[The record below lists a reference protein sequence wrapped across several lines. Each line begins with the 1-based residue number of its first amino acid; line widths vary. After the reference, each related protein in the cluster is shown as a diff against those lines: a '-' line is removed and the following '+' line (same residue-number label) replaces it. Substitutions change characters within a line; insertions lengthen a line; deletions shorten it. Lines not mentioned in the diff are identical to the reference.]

1 MNNGI
6 KKTSSKS
13 QQRTINLLFVVFC
26 CFFLSVFGRFV
37 YIVYVGDIAGVK
49 LKEFSQSRNEKIEK
63 MSANRGIILD
73 GNRNII
79 AQNIPSFTVVAI
91 LSENQIDSSGKAAYV
106 TDKETAATQLAPILK
121 APKDFVLGQLSK
133 KDVFQVEFG
142 KYGKDLTFEQKA
154 AIEALKIPGL
164 TFVEGI
170 KRYYPNQRF
179 AANVVGFTNYDEQTN
194 RTVGKQG
201 LESVYEKELAGSD
214 GQRKFAAN
222 AQGLPINPDAV
233 EENLKQD
240 GYTIETTISG
250 DMQRYVEQT
259 LAEVSDQSGA
269 ENAFAILI
277 EPKTGKILAIAQ
289 TPSFDPNVKENVNSN
304 MFTDRVYEIGSVMK
318 PITIASAIEDN
329 HFDENRHF
337 VSGGY
342 TIDDVTIYDYEK
354 KGWGQLDYKDI
365 LCHSSNTGISDLL
378 LTQYPSDMFRQKLD
392 TFGFSKPSDPAKNMF
407 TNQASTNVKG
417 SVVFK
422 TNIEKVTTGFG
433 QGSTAS
439 LMQLVRA
446 YTAIANDGHMVE
458 PHIVNKIT
466 NPNTGEEHYYQP
478 EISNPI
484 SKETAQKTRTLMMPV
499 TEKQGCTSSTYKI
512 NGIPTAGKSGTSQ
525 IIGENGKYLD
535 GQTNTLASFVG
546 MVPADKPELLLYTGV
561 MKTKRGT
568 PGVFNQQ
575 LYSKIMNNAVNYYG
589 ITAEGKGNQNATTN
603 EVPNYIGKNAET
615 IRAEISQNNKKIVII
630 GNGKTIVYQSVK
642 TGDRLDNGIV
652 FLVTDG
658 DDFMMPDIA
667 GWSKK
672 DVQTLREYFGLRGD
686 DSGSGFVSGQSIKA
700 GTRIKKEDTLDVTYK

>member
-1 MNNGI
+1 MKNPSN
-6 KKTSSKS
+6 KS

-26 CFFLSVFGRFV
+26 CFFLSVFGRFA

-63 MSANRGIILD
+63 ISANRGAILD
-73 GNRNII
+73 ANKNVI
-79 AQNIPSFTVVAI
+79 AQNVPSYTVVAI
-91 LSENQIDSSGKAAYV
+91 LSENQVDSAGKPAYV
-106 TDKETAATQLAPILK
+106 VDKEKTAEQLAPILK
-121 APKDFVLGQLSK
+121 TSKEYVLGQLSK
-133 KDVFQVEFG
+133 KGVFQVEFG

-154 AIEALKIPGL
+154 AIESLKIPGL
-164 TFVEGI
+164 SFVEGI
-170 KRYYPNQRF
+170 KRYYPNRNF
-179 AANVVGFTNYDEQTN
+179 AANVVGFTNYDEELNKT
-194 RTVGKQG
+194 TGKQG

-214 GQRKFAAN
+214 GQRKYAAN
-222 AQGLPINPDAV
+222 AQGMPINPDAV
-233 EENLKQD
+233 EEITKQD

-259 LAEVSDQSGA
+259 LMEVSQTSGA
-269 ENAFAILI
+269 ENAFAILVD
-277 EPKTGKILAIAQ
+277 PQSGKILAIAQ

-318 PITIASAIEDN
+318 PITVASAIEDK

-354 KGWGQLDYKDI
+354 KGWGELEYKDI

-378 LTQYPSDMFRQKLD
+378 LKQYPSDLFRQKLD
-392 TFGFSKPSDPAKNMF
+392 TFGFSKPADPAKNIF

-433 QGSTAS
+433 QGSTAT
-439 LMQLVRA
+439 LMQLLRA
-446 YTAIANDGHMVE
+446 YTAIANDGKMVE
-458 PHIVNKIT
+458 PHIVNKVT

-478 EISNPI
+478 EVSNPI
-484 SKETAQKTRTLMMPV
+484 NKETARQTRDLMVPV

-546 MVPADKPELLLYTGV
+546 MVPAEKPELLLYTGV

-575 LYSKIMNNAVNYYG
+575 LYTKIMNNAVNYYG
-589 ITAEGKGNQNATTN
+589 ITAKGKGKEIAITN
-603 EVPNYIGKNAET
+603 EVPNYIGKKVET
-615 IRAEISQNNKKIVII
+615 IQAEISQNNKKIVII
-630 GNGKTIVYQSVK
+630 GNGKTVVYQSVK
-642 TGDRLDNGIV
+642 MGDRLDNGVV

-658 DDFMMPDIA
+658 DDFLMPDIS

-672 DVQTLREYFGLRGD
+672 DVYTLREYFGLQGD
-686 DSGSGFVSGQSIKA
+686 DSGSGFVSGQSIKI
-700 GTRIKKEDTLDVTYK
+700 GTKIKKEDILNVVYK